1 VAGWAT
7 RLRVIKT
14 ADEPTPGARPKRRWL
29 RRGLLA
35 ALVLL
40 IGYTLWTVGGVVVS
54 AGQDD
59 RGETGAIIVLGAA
72 QYDGTPSQV
81 LQARLDHALTL
92 YEEGVAPEIVL
103 TGSKQ
108 ETDRFTEAYA
118 GFTYLL
124 GQGVPEEAMAVVT
137 DGTSTYE
144 SMVATARVLEEQGV
158 ESVTLVS
165 DGYHNQ
171 RLKGIASELGL
182 QASVSPSTSGL
193 TVDRVAR
200 ESAVVG
206 LGELIGFRRLQRFA

>member
-1 VAGWAT
+1 MT
-7 RLRVIKT
+7 RT
-14 ADEPTPGARPKRRWL
+14 AEKKSPGSRPRRRWL
-29 RRGLLA
+29 RLGL
-35 ALVLL
+35 LVLL
-40 IGYTLWTVGGVVVS
+40 VLAVGYTVWTVGGVVVS
-54 AGQDD
+54 ARQDD
-59 RGETGAIIVLGAA
+59 RAETGAIIVLGAA
-72 QYDGTPSQV
+72 QYDGTPSPV
-81 LQARLDHALTL
+81 LQARLDHALEL

-103 TGSKQ
+103 TGAKQ
-108 ETDRFTEAYA
+108 EQDRFTEAYA

-124 GQGVPEEAMAVVT
+124 GEGVPESAMAVVT

-144 SMVATARVLEEQGV
+144 SMVATARVVDGQGV
-158 ESVTLVS
+158 DTVTLVS

-182 QASVSPSTSGL
+182 EATVSPSTSGL